1 MLNNRLSDGFVI
13 FTSMLVKRVFLPALL
28 SGVLCFLAWP
38 PLPLTPFLFVAF
50 VPTLYITHKVTQRF
64 HFLIALFGSLFLWN
78 ISTTWWIW
86 NSTMIGGW
94 LAIIANSALMCIPWL
109 GYRWLHNKTNRST
122 GYVALIAFWMAF
134 EYLHLQDWGL
144 SWPWLTLG
152 NAFAA
157 RTEWV
162 QWYAITGSS
171 GGTLWV
177 LLVNVLLFELWQ
189 YTSEQPRRLGQ
200 LAPLLLTLVFTVSA
214 PLFASR
220 LLIPKVQTTMAQN
233 VVVVQPNI
241 DPYEK
246 VSSGS
251 FEQQLQQ
258 LLQLSAAAVDS
269 NTTLLIWPET
279 ALYAPGGFNETELT
293 DNTLLRPL
301 FAFLQQHPQLQLF
314 TGIESYRIFNTR
326 NSVYT
331 RPIEGTN
338 LYYEVYNGSVLLTAN
353 GPTQFYHKSML
364 VPGVE
369 TLPRF
374 LLFLGPVFEKFGGT
388 TGGYARQQ
396 ERTPVPLTNH
406 FSLAPAICY
415 ESIYS
420 EYMSRYRKAGANLV
434 AIITND
440 GWWGNTPGHKQHLLY
455 ARLRAIENRC
465 WVARSANTGISA
477 FIDPA
482 GNIVQQLP
490 WWTVGTLKYNVPAY
504 NQPSFYARN
513 GDWLS
518 KLALVLSIV
527 SLGWL
532 LYQQRIARRKN

>member
-1 MLNNRLSDGFVI
+1 MHGFAT
-13 FTSMLVKRVFLPALL
+13 FTTMFVKRILLPAILTGL
-28 SGVLCFLAWP
+28 LCFLAWP
-38 PLPLTPFLFVAF
+38 PMAFTPLLFVAL
-50 VPTLYITHKVTQRF
+50 VPLLYSTHYTLQRY
-64 HFLIALFGSLFLWN
+64 HFLITLFAGLFLWN
-78 ISTTWWIW
+78 LSTTWWIW

-94 LAIIANSALMCIPWL
+94 LAIIANSLLMCIPWL
-109 GYRWLHNKTNRST
+109 GYRWLHKKTNRTT
-122 GYVALIAFWMAF
+122 GYVALTAFWMGF

-171 GGTLWV
+171 GGTLWI
-177 LLVNVLLFELWQ
+177 LLINVLLFELWQ
-189 YTSEQPRRLGQ
+189 RSSEQQRSLRQ
-200 LAPLLLTLVFTVSA
+200 QVPLLLTLVLAVA
-214 PLFASR
+214 IPLLASR
-220 LLIPKVQTTMAQN
+220 LLLPRFQTTASEN

-246 VSSGS
+246 VSGNS

-279 ALYAPGGFNETELT
+279 ALYAPGGFNEAELNG
-293 DNTLLRPL
+293 NTLLHPL
-301 FAFLQQHPQLQLF
+301 FAFLQQHPQLHLF

-331 RPIEGTN
+331 RPIEGSN

-353 GPTQFYHKSML
+353 SSAQFYHKSML

-388 TGGYARQQ
+388 TGGYARQE
-396 ERTPVPLTNH
+396 ERTPVPLSNH

-420 EYMSRYRKAGANLV
+420 EYMSRYRKAGANLI

-440 GWWGNTPGHKQHLLY
+440 GWWGNTPGHKQHLQY

-465 WVARSANTGISA
+465 WVARSANTGISC
-477 FIDPA
+477 FIDPS
-482 GNIVQQLP
+482 GTVVQQLP
-490 WWTVGTLKYNVPAY
+490 WWTAGTLKYKVPAQ
-504 NQPSFYARN
+504 NEPSLYARY

-518 KLALVLSIV
+518 KLAIAVSILIV
-527 SLGWL
+527 GWL
-532 LYQQRIARRKN
+532 LYQQRFLKHRR